1 MLFWVLA
8 ISVTIFALLRF
19 KTLQKNM
26 GTLKAALV
34 LSLRLAAVACAALI
48 ASPLSIPSHETLTHP
63 TRIAILVDASR
74 STDTPLRRQT
84 VEDLK
89 RLLLNRTESVLVWEF
104 GEDLR
109 PVPLE
114 GLSETKS
121 DNASR
126 LSAAIRKIVETVQ
139 PDELLVITD
148 AQDTEPQP
156 DHQILESLRK
166 SKTRFSAVL
175 LPTNLPPNLIVSVS
189 PSRLFL
195 FAGESAN
202 FTVKVEGERIREG
215 STVRL
220 RVWDSQ
226 KLVLQTLVKLTKG
239 ATQVPIT
246 VNPQKS
252 AWNRFRFEL
261 LPLAD
266 EAWTEDNYAEALVWQ
281 APTKLRVL
289 MVTGPPNFEFKF
301 VKQALENEPNFEW
314 VAIASLPDGTRYQ
327 QGSPPLLPASL
338 QRLDPFHVA
347 IVLAPTPDDFG
358 ITEGKAAWQFAQEG
372 GGLLLT
378 LSEPTVSTNGWRF
391 FLPELLTISQ
401 LKSPIR
407 LNSVK
412 WDLLGE
418 RIGNLP
424 EVDSAWSVRPRV
436 RGFNTALEGN
446 DEPVLIWWQEGLG
459 KVAVLGID
467 GTWKW
472 VMEAAKRGEQPK
484 DHHRFWQALVR
495 FLADPMKGTKSEM
508 VKESSLQ
515 TPKPPPLELN
525 TPPNPKRLQVWVKET
540 GGQMLTPNEI
550 PSWLKNLR
558 WAKDVT
564 ASTNRKLS
572 ELPLPFLLLLA
583 ALSMEWWLVRRSGLT

>member
-8 ISVTIFALLRF
+8 ISVIIFALLRF
-19 KTLQKNM
+19 KTLQKNL

-48 ASPLSIPSHETLTHP
+48 ASPLSISSHETLTHP

-74 STDTPLRRQT
+74 STNTPLRQQSVR
-84 VEDLK
+84 DLK
-89 RLLLNRTESVLVWEF
+89 RLLQNRTQSVMVWEF
-104 GEDLR
+104 GEDLK

-114 GLSETKS
+114 DLSETKS

-126 LSAAIRKIVETVQ
+126 LSTAIRKIVETVQ

-148 AQDTEPQP
+148 AQDTEPKP

-175 LPTNLPPNLIVSVS
+175 LPTNLPPNLSVSVF

-195 FAGESAN
+195 FAGENAN
-202 FTVKVEGERIREG
+202 FTVKIEGERIREG
-215 STVRL
+215 SMVQL

-226 KLVLQTLVKLTKG
+226 KLVFQTLVKLNKG
-239 ATQVPIT
+239 ATQVT
-246 VNPQKS
+246 VTVDLQKS
-252 AWNRFRFEL
+252 GWHRFRFEV
-261 LPLAD
+261 LPLTD

-301 VKQALENEPNFEW
+301 VKQALESEPNFEW

-327 QGSPPLLPASL
+327 QGSPSLLPASL
-338 QRLDPFHVA
+338 QRLDPFHVV
-347 IVLAPTPDDFG
+347 IILAPTPDDFG
-358 ITEGKAAWQFAQEG
+358 ITEGKAAWQFVQGG
-372 GGLLLT
+372 GGLLVT
-378 LSEPTVSTNGWRF
+378 LSEPAVSTNGWRL

-401 LKSPIR
+401 LKSPTR

-412 WDLLGE
+412 GDLLGE
-418 RIGNLP
+418 KIDNLP
-424 EVDSAWSVRPRV
+424 EVDSAWSVRPQV
-436 RGFNTALEGN
+436 RDFNTALEGN
-446 DEPVLIWWQEGLG
+446 NEPVLIWWQEGLG

-472 VMEAAKRGEQPK
+472 VMEAARRGEQPK

-515 TPKPPPLELN
+515 TPEPTPQELD

-558 WAKDVT
+558 WTKDVT

-572 ELPLPFLLLLA
+572 ELPLPYLLLLA
-583 ALSMEWWLVRRSGLT
+583 ALSMEWWLVRRSGLI